1 MSQRPGPA
9 LMPPGHAL
17 PTGRPPR
24 EAWPKLEGYW
34 WWWNRDRGMRWIK
47 NPMALGWARLL
58 HPFPHSDDLAN
69 RAIHGWLP
77 LPASFPIT
85 KRPCQCNNTPRFWP
99 QHRSPLDSIRMDT
112 AYFCLC
118 DFFFFNTTLGDQ
130 VLVSSNTLNQVTRKS
145 CWTTDILP
153 ITNDHFIH
161 SCAVSRAHFNPQLL
175 LFSC

>member
-9 LMPPGHAL
+9 PMPPGHAL

-34 WWWNRDRGMRWIK
+34 WRRNRDRGMSWIMY
-47 NPMALGWARLL
+47 PMASGWARLL

-69 RAIHGWLP
+69 KAIHGWLP
-77 LPASFPIT
+77 LPVLPHNKT
-85 KRPCQCNNTPRFWP
+85 PCQRNYNAPRFWP

-118 DFFFFNTTLGDQ
+118 DSFFFNTTLGDQ

-153 ITNDHFIH
+153 ITYDHFIH
-161 SCAVSRAHFNPQLL
+161 SCAVSWAYFNTQL